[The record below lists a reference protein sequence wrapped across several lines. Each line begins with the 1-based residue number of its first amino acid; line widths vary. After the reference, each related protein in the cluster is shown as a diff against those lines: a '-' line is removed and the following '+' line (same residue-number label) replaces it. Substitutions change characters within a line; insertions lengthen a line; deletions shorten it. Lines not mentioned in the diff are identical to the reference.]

1 MTVEVDRV
9 IMSPFTNVN
18 SIHIVKQIIILL
30 NRILFRKKLYNS
42 VYRVIENKIMFLYYI
57 IFKNNKI

>member
-1 MTVEVDRV
+1 MTVDVDRV

-30 NRILFRKKLYNS
+30 NQILFRKKLYNS
-42 VYRVIENKIMFLYYI
+42 VYRVIENKIMFPL
-57 IFKNNKI
+57 